1 MITVYDYLNIFFYL
15 AFIIGVGIYFIRRS
29 KNTSDYFRAGGA
41 MPWWIS
47 GAAVWMGSFSAWTFT
62 GAAAK
67 IYETGPYVLCL
78 YYSSVLPLFAVL
90 CYTCY
95 RFRRMRTVTAYEAVR
110 LRFGASSQQ
119 FYTWIRLPF
128 LLFFGGVGLN
138 AVGVFMSAVFNVDL
152 AQVLVLLGV
161 VVTVVSL
168 LGGSFAVVASDFVQM
183 FLVVTV
189 AATTAVLVLARPEV
203 GGVDGLL
210 GRVPAV
216 HFEWGQFARPEFIT
230 LWFLGLMLNNLMV
243 HNSMENAN
251 KYLMAASD
259 RQARLTLIIPIL
271 GTIFGPLIWI
281 IPSMAASITHPDL
294 ASQFP
299 QLRYPH
305 EAAFL
310 ASAAAV
316 LPQGMLGLLICG
328 IFAATLTA
336 LDASLNQGA
345 GIFVRNFYLPVI
357 NPRASEKRLLLVS
370 KACTALFG
378 AVIITVAILVS
389 KYRNLGLFDL
399 LNQLGISLL
408 FPLAIPLFLG
418 LFYKR
423 TPSWSTW
430 TTVLLGLGTAF
441 VVKFH
446 TGPGLIA
453 WLPGFAA
460 PFKPEEVTNYYIF
473 ATVASVAAVCVT
485 WFFFTSLFYESSDEA
500 YKASVEEFFRRLRE
514 PMHELSG
521 EKAGEAYPIAAMIG
535 KLSVLYGGVLMAM
548 ALIPNSPT
556 GRFCYLA
563 CGGIMAGVGGGLWK
577 KYRRDVPPPESAKE
591 PPRLPS
597 LDSLTLK
604 KIHPKA

>member
-1 MITVYDYLNIFFYL
+1 MITIYDYLNIFFYL

-78 YYSSVLPLFAVL
+78 YYSSVIPLVAVL
-90 CYTCY
+90 FYTCY

-138 AVGVFMSAVFNVDL
+138 AVGVFMSAVFNIEL
-152 AQVLVLLGV
+152 AQVLILLGL

-189 AATTAVLVLARPEV
+189 AATTAILVLARPDI

-210 GRVPAV
+210 DAVPST
-216 HFEWGQFARPEFIT
+216 HFEWGQFARPEFIS
-230 LWFLGLMLNNLMV
+230 LWFFGLMLNNLMV

-271 GTIFGPLIWI
+271 GTIFGPIIWI
-281 IPSMAASITHPDL
+281 IPSMAASVTHPDL

-299 QLRYPH
+299 QLSYPH

-345 GIFVRNFYLPVI
+345 GIFVRNFYMPVL
-357 NPRASEKRLLLVS
+357 NPHATEKKLLIVS
-370 KACTALFG
+370 KACTAFFG
-378 AVIITVAILVS
+378 MIIITVAVLVS

-408 FPLAIPLFLG
+408 FPLTIPLFLG

-423 TPSWSTW
+423 TPAWSTW

-441 VVKFH
+441 IVKFF
-446 TGPGLIA
+446 TRPEMIS

-460 PFKPEEVTNYYIF
+460 PFTAEETTNYYIF
-473 ATVASVAAVCVT
+473 STVAAVSTVSVA
-485 WFFFTSLFYESSDEA
+485 WFFFTSLFYEASSEA
-500 YKASVEEFFRRLRE
+500 YKASVEDFFRRLKE
-514 PMHELSG
+514 PMHELSK
-521 EKAGEAYPIAAMIG
+521 EKAKEAYPIAAMIG
-535 KLSVLYGGVLMAM
+535 KLSILYGSVLMAM
-548 ALIPNSPT
+548 VLIPNSPT
-556 GRFCYLA
+556 GRFCYIA
-563 CGGIMAGVGGGLWK
+563 CGGIMAGVGFHLWK
-577 KYRRDVPPPESAKE
+577 KYRPEALLLGPGIDCPSTPNPPAESPACQAKV
-591 PPRLPS
+591 
-597 LDSLTLK
+597 
-604 KIHPKA
+604 